1 MRLPGKRAVVT
12 GGASGIGLA
21 TADRFAREGARVI
34 LADRDEAR
42 GHAAAQDLQQRGLD
56 AEFIA
61 ADMTDLRAV
70 TALVSQADL
79 LLGGIDVW
87 FSNAG
92 TSLTEDL
99 LDIDPEAWEADLRL
113 NLTSHYLGARAVLPL
128 MIRGGSGSLI
138 TVSSVNALW
147 SIGEFGYSAAKAGL
161 IQFTRN
167 IAVTYGPQGIRANVI
182 CPGTIATESGAA
194 YWDRKA
200 GSKEKLIKWYPLR
213 RLGLPEDVAAMALY
227 LASDESSF
235 VTGSTMVIDGGLT
248 AGCRLFGNL

>member
-42 GHAAAQDLQQRGLD
+42 GNAAAQDLQQRGLD
-56 AEFIA
+56 AVFIA
-61 ADMTDLRAV
+61 ADMTDRGAV
-70 TALVSQADL
+70 TALVSQADV

-99 LDIDPEAWEADLRL
+99 LEIDPEAWEADLRL
-113 NLTSHYLGARAVLPL
+113 NLTSHYLGARAVLPV

-194 YWDRKA
+194 YWDQKA
-200 GSKEKLIKWYPLR
+200 GAKEKLLKWYPLR

-248 AGCRLFGNL
+248 AGSRLFGNL